1 MVSYR
6 STSKLNQFPLY
17 SWFIDHT
24 KAIRQTKKLNTWIVS
39 QYNKGTIIILLFNM
53 LLIYIVN
60 TEIKL
65 HMIYRLTSVHIPV
78 LLFLTILSE
87 EDNLTLESIPK
98 LLTLPVFWGLFGPK
112 CWYVLPIN
120 EYVTNLATDV
130 TLKTL
135 LSQRSHSLW
144 V

>member
-1 MVSYR
+1 
-6 STSKLNQFPLY
+6 
-17 SWFIDHT
+17 
-24 KAIRQTKKLNTWIVS
+24 
-39 QYNKGTIIILLFNM
+39 M

-112 CWYVLPIN
+112 C
-120 EYVTNLATDV
+120 
-130 TLKTL
+130 
-135 LSQRSHSLW
+135 
-144 V
+144 